1 MGELF
6 FLKPVLKEMIWG
18 GSRLKTDFSYDIPSD
33 HTGEC
38 WAVSAHKNGDCE
50 IADGMFKGQKLSQIF
65 KDHKE
70 FFGNI
75 KMDVFPLLIK
85 IIDAKQDL
93 SIQVHP
99 DDAYA
104 KIHENGALG
113 KTECW
118 DILDCDQ
125 DAKIVIGHNA
135 KTKEELEEMI
145 ANNEWGRLIREI
157 PIKKGDFFQ
166 IEPGTVHAI
175 KGGTLILETQQSSD
189 VTYRLYD
196 YNRMQNGKPREL
208 HIKKSLDVIRC
219 PYTAR
224 KQPQVI
230 RPYQDALVEELVTCP
245 YYSVNKIEVSGKAD
259 FKQDKPFTIMTVVNG
274 DGEID
279 GRKIKKGDNFI
290 IPSGYGKYELKGDL
304 SVISS
309 YVPQLV

>member
-18 GSRLKTDFSYDIPSD
+18 GSRLKTDFSYNIPSD

-50 IADGMFKGQKLSQIF
+50 IADGTFAGQKLSQIF
-65 KDHKE
+65 KNHKE

-75 KMDVFPLLIK
+75 KTDVFPLLIK

-99 DDAYA
+99 DDEYA
-104 KIHENGALG
+104 KTHENGALG

-118 DILDCDQ
+118 DILDCDK

-135 KTKEELEEMI
+135 KTKEELEQMI
-145 ANNEWGRLIREI
+145 ANNEWGKLIREI

-245 YYSVNKIEVSGKAD
+245 YYAVNKIELSGTAD
-259 FKQDKPFTIMTVVNG
+259 FRQDKPFTIMTVVNG
-274 DGEID
+274 DGKID

-290 IPSGYGKYELKGDL
+290 IPNGYGKYELTGDL
-304 SVISS
+304 SLISS